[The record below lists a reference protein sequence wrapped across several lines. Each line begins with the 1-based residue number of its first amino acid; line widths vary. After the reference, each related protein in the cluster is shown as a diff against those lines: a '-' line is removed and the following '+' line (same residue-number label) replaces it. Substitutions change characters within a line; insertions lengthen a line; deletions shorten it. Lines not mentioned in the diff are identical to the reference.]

1 MRRMKR
7 SAFGGCLAVLGL
19 VAGLGG
25 CTLSERAETVY
36 LQQHRASTALI
47 ETIVFAEEADPK
59 LADSLY
65 DTESA
70 LDDACAALREA
81 SYRKMGGEAID
92 SDLEWAIVD
101 SLDGCAA
108 KTQEVE
114 LMLWRIDP
122 ETARYFL
129 RPPEWLRSDLAAAS
143 TQQ

>member
-7 SAFGGCLAVLGL
+7 GAFGGCLAVLGL
-19 VAGLGG
+19 VTGLGG

-36 LQQHRASTALI
+36 LQQHRASTALT

-65 DTESA
+65 DTQSA
-70 LDDACAALREA
+70 LDDAYAALREA
-81 SYRKMGGEAID
+81 SYRKMGGETID

-101 SLDGCAA
+101 ELDGCAA
-108 KTQEVE
+108 KTHEVE
-114 LMLWRIDP
+114 RMLWRIDP

-129 RPPEWLRSDLAAAS
+129 LPPELRRSDLAAAS

>member
-7 SAFGGCLAVLGL
+7 GAFGGCLAVLGL
-19 VAGLGG
+19 VTGLGG

-36 LQQHRASTALI
+36 IQQHRASTALT

-59 LADSLY
+59 LVDSLY

-81 SYRKMGGEAID
+81 SYRQMGGEAID
-92 SDLEWAIVD
+92 SDLKRAIMD
-101 SLDGCAA
+101 SLDDCA
-108 KTQEVE
+108 
-114 LMLWRIDP
+114 MLWRIDP

-129 RPPEWLRSDLAAAS
+129 RSPELRSPDLAAAS

>member
-7 SAFGGCLAVLGL
+7 GAFGGCLAVLGL
-19 VAGLGG
+19 VTGLGG

-36 LQQHRASTALI
+36 LQQHRASTALT

-81 SYRKMGGEAID
+81 SYRQMGGEAID
-92 SDLEWAIVD
+92 SDLQLAIMD

-108 KTQEVE
+108 KTHEVE
-114 LMLWRIDP
+114 QMLWRIDP

-129 RPPEWLRSDLAAAS
+129 PPPELLSPGLTAAS